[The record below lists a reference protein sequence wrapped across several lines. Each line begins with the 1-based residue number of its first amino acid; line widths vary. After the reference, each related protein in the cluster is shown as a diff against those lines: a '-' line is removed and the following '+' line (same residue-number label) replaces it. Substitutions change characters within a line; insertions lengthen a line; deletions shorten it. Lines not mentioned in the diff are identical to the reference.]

1 MLPLTQIL
9 IHSSFISFYLFFF
22 SSLSSFFFL
31 FSKSNNNNNK
41 NKNDQKLG
49 YEMFP
54 ALGSCFYVTVPSPCM
69 FPAQRS
75 WLLCDNFLVQI
86 LWVFHGHSDGSS
98 WFIMI

>member
-1 MLPLTQIL
+1 MSPLTQIL

-22 SSLSSFFFL
+22 IIIIIFFL

-41 NKNDQKLG
+41 NKNNQKLG
-49 YEMFP
+49 YDMFP
-54 ALGSCFYVTVPSPCM
+54 ALGSCFCVTAPSPYM
-69 FPAQRS
+69 FLAHRS